1 MLHFVRSIVMVVV
14 CCSVTLTHRVPRTN
28 APRATHQ
35 HPSPH
40 APSPVSHALRT
51 CWVGQS
57 VNIDV
62 SPPGGDNIG
71 NLCFREQATPRHKR
85 SNRQRRQHTTS
96 ATGLAPRRDVDVCC
110 GLVHDAP
117 QLILDGQL
125 RKGEGKSCAQTR
137 LQLHV
142 RRVQSRS
149 QHACRE
155 QVSKSTHQPR
165 YGLERHNGDSQG
177 S

>member
-1 MLHFVRSIVMVVV
+1 MPH
-14 CCSVTLTHRVPRTN
+14 
-28 APRATHQ
+28 ATHTNTH
-35 HPSPH
+35 HPMH
-40 APSPVSHALRT
+40 PSPVSHAFRT

-71 NLCFREQATPRHKR
+71 NLCFREQPTPRHKR

-96 ATGLAPRRDVDVCC
+96 ATGLAPRRDVDVRC

-125 RKGEGKSCAQTR
+125 RKGEGKSCGQTRATR

>member
-1 MLHFVRSIVMVVV
+1 MLL
-14 CCSVTLTHRVPRTN
+14 CDPDTPRT
-28 APRATHQ
+28 THQ
-35 HPSPH
+35 GPTRHTPTPIT
-40 APSPVSHALRT
+40 PCTPPPCPTPLRT

-96 ATGLAPRRDVDVCC
+96 ATGLASRRDVDVRC

-125 RKGEGKSCAQTR
+125 REGEGKSCGQTR
-137 LQLHV
+137 LQLHE
-142 RRVQSRS
+142 RRVQSRG